1 MLTAQWILIFGL
13 LGLNTVLNIIVPI
26 SGSATV
32 TPLLALLTDP
42 YRAIGIASF
51 FFFLTAPPRIYFFW
65 RNIQWHE
72 VRTLFLPSVVASF
85 FGALALVAIPARWLL
100 VIILLFSIYFLF
112 KKLGVIPRSK
122 APTRL
127 LNHFIGLLSGFLQG
141 TGLAGSDLRNQ
152 YLYAH
157 DLNLAEVHGTTAVI
171 AAGNFFVATLVRLYT
186 GQVTVPDITILLYL
200 FPVIIIATW
209 LGKRA
214 LYKIPPKIS
223 NYIVIGVMVAVVLL
237 LTFKIFPLQ

>member
-1 MLTAQWILIFGL
+1 MLSFTWVLIFGL
-13 LGLNTVLNIIVPI
+13 LGLNTVLNIIIPI

-72 VRTLFLPSVVASF
+72 VRTLFLPSIIAAF

-100 VIILLFSIYFLF
+100 IIILLFSVYFLL
-112 KKLGVIPRSK
+112 KKLGAIPKSK
-122 APTRL
+122 EPNL
-127 LNHFIGLLSGFLQG
+127 LLSHFIGLFSGFLQG

-157 DLNLAEVHGTTAVI
+157 NLNIAEVHGTTAVM
-171 AAGNFFVATLVRLYT
+171 AAGNFLVATIVRLYT
-186 GQVTVPDITILLYL
+186 GQVTLPDITILLYL
-200 FPVIIIATW
+200 FPIIILATW
-209 LGKRA
+209 VGKKA
-214 LYKIPPKIS
+214 LYRIPKNTSDI
-223 NYIVIGVMVAVVLL
+223 IVVGVMIAVVLL
-237 LTFKIFPLQ
+237 LAYKIFLT